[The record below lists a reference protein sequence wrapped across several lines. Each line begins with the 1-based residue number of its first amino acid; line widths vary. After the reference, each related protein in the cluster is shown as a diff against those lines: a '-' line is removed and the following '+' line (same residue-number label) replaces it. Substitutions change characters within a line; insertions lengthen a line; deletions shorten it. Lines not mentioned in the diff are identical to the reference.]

1 VVGCLRGREVLCWCG
16 SVHIISIFI
25 FVNQAVNDTKIPF
38 EELFKQQQQ
47 ALKSFLYRLT
57 TSKEDA
63 EDLAQETFIK
73 AFRNKD
79 SFKGESSFKT
89 WLFAIASNLAKD
101 HFRAQK
107 RWPADAQDQCKSM
120 IGSSQ
125 ELAAGLKEFNQEAEY
140 GRYEIR
146 EHIDFCFTCIMKT
159 LPLEQHITLMLA
171 DIYSFRIKEIAAI
184 MEVTEGVVKHYLH
197 NARTS
202 MQKVFEHR
210 CALINKEGACHQ
222 CSELNGFNNTKAETR
237 RIIAETELAKAAADP
252 DRQNLFAIRTQL
264 VKAIDPFIENGFSF
278 HDLLLRHTNRALEKS
293 RSFF

>member
-1 VVGCLRGREVLCWCG
+1 MAKLLLFLCTMNKIFTQNTPQPSFEDLFTQHQSSLR
-16 SVHIISIFI
+16 
-25 FVNQAVNDTKIPF
+25 
-38 EELFKQQQQ
+38 
-47 ALKSFLYRLT
+47 SFLYRLT
-57 TSKEDA
+57 TCKEDT

-107 RWPADAQDQCKSM
+107 RWPVDAQDQCKSM

-125 ELAAGLKEFNQEAEY
+125 ELAAGLKAFNQEAEY

-146 EHIDFCFTCIMKT
+146 EHIDFCFTCILKT

-171 DIYSFRIKEIAAI
+171 DIYSFKVKEIATI

-197 NARTS
+197 NARTT
-202 MQKVFEHR
+202 MQKIFEHR
-210 CALINKEGACHQ
+210 CALINKEGMCHQ
-222 CSELNGFNNTKAETR
+222 CSELNGFNNTKAETQ
-237 RIIAETELAKAAADP
+237 RIVSEMELVKAAADP

-264 VKAIDPFIENGFSF
+264 VKAIDPFMENGFSF
-278 HDLLLRHTNRALEKS
+278 HDLLLEHTNRALEKS